1 MTCRA
6 LNRGHWRGCLG
17 PQHRL
22 EYGGPVLPVAWHR
35 LRQPASHLHL
45 VLEGFHLIGDL
56 PPQTGYLTNL
66 EVLNLWTNHDT
77 GIPAEIGNLAHLR
90 RLWLGGYEFTSI
102 PPEIGHL
109 TDLRVLDLA
118 CDPISSLPL
127 LKIGQLGQLQTL
139 NLFQNQ
145 ISSISPGDLRFDEFG
160 GRGYFRNQLEG
171 PIPPEIGNLDHLER
185 LVLANNQFAGPIPAA
200 ALMNL
205 NQLSVLDL
213 DGNGG
218 RILESQVELDWARSL
233 FSYSG
238 TTRICNGSSDE
249 CAD

>member
-6 LNRGHWRGCLG
+6 LNRGTGGDTWAHSTGWNMGVPYCQWHGIGCDSQHHISILSLRG
-17 PQHRL
+17 
-22 EYGGPVLPVAWHR
+22 
-35 LRQPASHLHL
+35 
-45 VLEGFHLIGDL
+45 FNLIGDL

-66 EVLNLWTNHDT
+66 EVLNLWSNHLT
-77 GIPAEIGNLAHLR
+77 GIPEEIGNLAHLR
-90 RLWLGGYEFTSI
+90 RLWLGGNELTSI
-102 PPEIGHL
+102 PSEIGHL

-118 CDPISSLPL
+118 LNSISSLPPE
-127 LKIGQLGQLQTL
+127 IGQLGQLQTL

-145 ISSISPGDLRFDEFG
+145 ISSISPEIFDLTNLEDLDISG
-160 GRGYFRNQLEG
+160 NQLEG

-218 RILESQVELDWARSL
+218 LFWENQEELDWARSL